1 MVEENGMMLPVARC
15 PLSERGLPDN
25 GQRTTANGENGM
37 MRFMNKARVFL
48 FSLALIAVALAPA
61 CHKKAAQPKVVPT
74 ETTASVPSVPVT
86 TTETR
91 VTNPPDFVQQPPPKI
106 TTETLPS
113 DIEELNR
120 VAEQRG
126 FLQDAFY
133 AFDESTLSADAQ
145 AALTT
150 SANWLKRNSQ
160 YNLLIEG
167 HCDERGTEQYNLALG
182 DRRANSAKE
191 YMVALGVDG
200 ARIRT
205 VSYGEERP
213 FDPGHDEAA
222 WAKNRRAHLVIV
234 GK

>member
-1 MVEENGMMLPVARC
+1 
-15 PLSERGLPDN
+15 
-25 GQRTTANGENGM
+25 
-37 MRFMNKARVFL
+37 MNKVVKAFL
-48 FSLALIAVALAPA
+48 VSLVLIAAAIAPA
-61 CHKKAAQPKVVPT
+61 CKPRTPPPKVVPT
-74 ETTASVPSVPVT
+74 ETGATVPPVAAT

-91 VTNPPDFVQQPPPKI
+91 VVNPPDFVQTPTPKV
-106 TTETLPS
+106 TVEPLPA

-126 FLQDAFY
+126 YLQDAFFS
-133 AFDESTLSADAQ
+133 FDESTLPADAQ
-145 AALTT
+145 GALTA
-150 SANWLKRNSQ
+150 SANWLKKYPQ

-182 DRRANSAKE
+182 DRRANAAKE
-191 YMVALGVDG
+191 YLVALGVDTS
-200 ARIRT
+200 RIRT